1 LPIRLSLFPITRR
14 QFLVSAAAAGA
25 VALAGDGVL
34 LEPNLP
40 RVVRR
45 DFPLTRW
52 PGRLDGFTVALLSDF
67 HYDAFFS
74 VHPLRAAIPMV
85 NDLHPDLIALTGDF
99 VTAPSV
105 GDPRRGAL
113 EAEPCAQLLRQ
124 MRAPY
129 GLWAVLGNHDED
141 TDPEHVTHALEAEG
155 IHVLANESQAIE
167 RDGARFWLAGL
178 NDVFS
183 HTADVPQTLRSV
195 PSNEAVVLLVHEPD
209 VADTV
214 SRFPV
219 DLQLSGHSHGG
230 QIRIP
235 FLPPLYLP
243 KLARKYYAGLYRIGP
258 MTLYTNVGLGT
269 MGIAVRLFCPAEIT
283 FLTLRAAKP

>member
-1 LPIRLSLFPITRR
+1 LPIHLSLFPITRR

-45 DFPLTRW
+45 DFSLIRW
-52 PGRLDGFTVALLSDF
+52 PERLDGFTVALLSDF
-67 HYDAFFS
+67 HYDAYFS

-99 VTAPSV
+99 VTVPAV
-105 GDPRRGAL
+105 GDPRLGAL

-129 GLWAVLGNHDED
+129 GLWAILGNHDQD
-141 TDPEHVTHALEAEG
+141 TDPERVTHALETEG

-183 HTADVPQTLRSV
+183 HRADVPETLHGV

-235 FLPPLYLP
+235 FLPPPYLP
-243 KLARKYYAGLYRIGP
+243 KLARKYYAGPYRIGP

-269 MGIAVRLFCPAEIT
+269 MGVAVRLFCPPEIT
-283 FLTLRAAKP
+283 FLTLRTARH